1 MSNYLPNL
9 GQIQISNNALAE
21 IAGYTVL
28 ECYGVVGM
36 ANPNLKSGV
45 ASLLSRDKLKKG
57 IKVTPVDEG
66 IEVDLY
72 VVVEHGINIA
82 EVAHNLITKIKYEL
96 ERLAQVNVVSVDVHV
111 QGIRTKE

>member
-21 IAGYTVL
+21 IAGYAVL

-45 ASLLSRDKLKKG
+45 ALLLSRDKLKKG

-72 VVVEHGINIA
+72 VVVGHGINVA